1 MPTIPLPSD
10 VMERAQDLNNWY
22 PALDLA
28 DQRPNQSSKRHARTL
43 RDERFINGL
52 DDVGAYAVI
61 GTRIYVCLPIFDFW
75 FLSQSK
81 VA

>member
-1 MPTIPLPSD
+1 MPTISLPSD
-10 VMERAQDLNNWY
+10 VKERAQDLNNWH
-22 PALDLA
+22 PALALSELRPTLA
-28 DQRPNQSSKRHARTL
+28 SKRQARTL

-61 GTRIYVCLPIFDFW
+61 NSRIYVCLPIFDFW